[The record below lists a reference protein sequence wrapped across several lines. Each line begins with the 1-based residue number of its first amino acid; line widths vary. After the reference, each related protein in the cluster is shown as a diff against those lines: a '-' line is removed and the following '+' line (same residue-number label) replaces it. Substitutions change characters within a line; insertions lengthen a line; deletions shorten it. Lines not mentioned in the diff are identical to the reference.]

1 MERSFFFFAGIGIN
15 VKNLFA
21 KEAMFMIMFTVTKP
35 RRKLKRLLQ
44 AAALVL
50 LLAVVVPG
58 IYHSLESVGA
68 MSLFASGEAVSGPAA
83 ETQEMATNEAAP
95 PTEAQETASGEAAPP
110 TEEQGTPSEA
120 APPTE
125 AAESSAAA
133 QADSEAAP
141 AEENT
146 PEAAAEGPGLWQ
158 GFLTVL
164 FGEPPQVIA
173 Y

>member
-15 VKNLFA
+15 MKNLFA
-21 KEAMFMIMFTVTKP
+21 KGAMFMIMFTVTKP

-83 ETQEMATNEAAP
+83 ETQGAA
-95 PTEAQETASGEAAPP
+95 AGEAAQP
-110 TEEQGTPSEA
+110 TETQGTATGEVVQ
-120 APPTE
+120 PTE

-141 AEENT
+141 AEENM

-164 FGEPPQVIA
+164 FGEPPQVVA